1 MGVASRSGKGRPAP
15 LTGAVQQYEVLAK
28 REKCSCKLIKGVL
41 ARHLQAIAHQLAHM
55 TLGLVPRLSPGE
67 SAAMDPQGRLLLEQA
82 GLALGD
88 AGGRQGLPVA
98 TAAGV
103 YVGVM
108 HMEYIQFMNGMTR
121 AAWLQ
126 MKAHVHGQ
134 HTLSFLSM
142 SEFDDAVVFGGADHC
157 RAALATLGTQ
167 TRMTAP
173 FAI

>member
-1 MGVASRSGKGRPAP
+1 V
-15 LTGAVQQYEVLAK
+15 
-28 REKCSCKLIKGVL
+28 
-41 ARHLQAIAHQLAHM
+41 
-55 TLGLVPRLSPGE
+55 TLCLVPRLSPGE

-108 HMEYIQFMNGMTR
+108 HMEYIQFMDGMSH

-126 MKAHVHGQ
+126 MTVYVHGQ
-134 HTLSFLSM
+134 HMLSFLIM
-142 SEFDDAVVFGGADHC
+142 HPV
-157 RAALATLGTQ
+157 
-167 TRMTAP
+167 
-173 FAI
+173 